1 MLVVTYNT
9 SRAHVS
15 LYLILKMQQN
25 RFRSDIMP
33 CEVGTYTLNIYKQRF
48 KTFHLGAG
56 SPPTSAELRE
66 HGDIS
71 GLTYDY
77 ITLEVPILRN

>member
-1 MLVVTYNT
+1 
-9 SRAHVS
+9 
-15 LYLILKMQQN
+15 MQQN

-33 CEVGTYTLNIYKQRF
+33 CEVGTYTLNIYKQRL
-48 KTFHLGAG
+48 KTFYWVVSDLG
-56 SPPTSAELRE
+56 PELRE